1 LSLYAHLGI
10 FILPTCHRRTV
21 FHTKDQIRPV
31 VFLSR
36 VLPSTEEFASLSQFP
51 AIYFVIGDLTQ
62 KQSLIKAGVLGSE
75 KVVIINIT
83 SKNIDEDTS
92 DTSEFYDG
100 SAIMISHLINS
111 LFEPIGK
118 RKSIIIELRKN
129 CNNSLLIE

>member
-1 LSLYAHLGI
+1 MSLYAHLGI
-10 FILPTCHRRTV
+10 FVLPSCYRRTV

-36 VLPSTEEFASLSQFP
+36 ILPSAEEFASISQFP
-51 AIYFVIGDLTQ
+51 AIYFVLGDLTQ

-83 SKNIDEDTS
+83 SKNTDE

-100 SAIMISHLINS
+100 SAIMISHLIHS

-118 RKSIIIELRKN
+118 RKSIIIELRKK
-129 CNNSLLIE
+129 LK